1 MSRFRQPTLLERLR
15 NSSALRV
22 FFAVTGLFWMVSA
35 TACAIHDVSGDCD
48 YTQSVLVSPH
58 GDAGDDDGA
67 DHVPCCPHP
76 LSIQLLVFQA
86 EIPAKTFIVTGSAPM
101 PAFLQ
106 PYRSYLQSPPTPPP
120 IAG

>member
-1 MSRFRQPTLLERLR
+1 MSGRSPSTLLQRLR
-15 NSSALRV
+15 NSRALRV

-35 TACAIHDVSGDCD
+35 TACALHDLSGNCD
-48 YTQSVLVSPH
+48 YVTKSADPH
-58 GDAGDDDGA
+58 HDAADEGG

-86 EIPAKTFIVTGSAPM
+86 DLPAKHFIVNGSTSTSS
-101 PAFLQ
+101 FVQ
-106 PYRSYLQSPPTPPP
+106 PYRSYLHSPPTPPP